1 MNFHK
6 DPIHVG
12 AVEALEGVS
21 TLTMADDSNHAR
33 QRRALA
39 HSFSQK
45 ALLEQEDIVHMYVDK
60 LIKGMKG
67 KSDTNASFNMVDW
80 LNFTTF
86 DIIGD
91 LAFGS
96 YPLPNI
102 IFLMVKMNLCLL
114 ILQ

>member
-1 MNFHK
+1 
-6 DPIHVG
+6 
-12 AVEALEGVS
+12 
-21 TLTMADDSNHAR
+21 MADDSNHAR

-45 ALLEQEDIVHMYVDK
+45 ALLDQEDIVHMYVDK
-60 LIKGMKG
+60 LIKGMNG
-67 KSDTNASFNMVDW
+67 KSDANASFNMVDW

-96 YPLPNI
+96 YHPPTY
-102 IFLMVKMNLCLL
+102 LL
-114 ILQ
+114 T